1 MADETE
7 ASEADASAGAE
18 AGREGLMALKAQQ
31 RAALRLDGLN
41 KDIYSWK
48 KPVVYQAVK
57 TLLCLYAGN
66 EIKTKTERTSMANA
80 QGSS

>member
-1 MADETE
+1 MADETK

-18 AGREGLMALKAQQ
+18 AEREGLMALKAQQ
-31 RAALRLDGLN
+31 RAALRLDGL